1 MVLGETR
8 NNPLAMAI
16 GLLTLGGSNGK
27 ASLKVFE
34 SSAHRPVGAQQPL
47 RECQQ
52 SQLATAYREPW
63 EAAFS
68 GNHYEI
74 FE

>member
-8 NNPLAMAI
+8 NSALAMAI
-16 GLLTLGGSNGK
+16 GLLTLNGGGGE
-27 ASLKVFE
+27 ASLEVFE
-34 SSAHRPVGAQQPL
+34 SSTHRPVGARQPL
-47 RECQQ
+47 RECPQ
-52 SQLATAYREPW
+52 SQLARAYREPW

-68 GNHYEI
+68 GSHYEI